1 MRRTLVLVVALVL
14 VFAIARVLSSFGGAD
29 DNAGAATVAQTN
41 TAVPEHVPGLTL
53 VPKGGAA
60 ASAPLSQP
68 TGTCDD
74 TDVAVSPDVDTLAG
88 GGGHPLTMLVSST
101 SGETCSWRVSPRS
114 LAVKITSDGER
125 IWSSQDCPGVIASDT
140 VVVRPPDE
148 KKTKV
153 KVAWGGHRSVPN
165 CVGGQPYAG
174 LGAYRVEA
182 ASVGGE
188 PSQVEFSI
196 VAPPRP
202 RVTET
207 ASPTATPTGKASG
220 KATAEPGSGATKKSA
235 GAKPSVKPSTKA
247 THKPSAGRR
256 PLSRASP
263 QPHH

>member
-1 MRRTLVLVVALVL
+1 MTRGRLPARIYWVRRTLVLAVALVL
-14 VFAIARVLSSFGGAD
+14 VFAIARVLGSFGGD
-29 DNAGAATVAQTN
+29 DGNAGAATVAQTD
-41 TAVPEHVPGLTL
+41 TAAPDHVPGLTL

-74 TDVAVSPDVDTLAG
+74 ADVQVTPDVDTVAG

-101 SGETCSWRVSPRS
+101 SGETCSWRVSSSS
-114 LAVKITSDGER
+114 LAVKITSDGKR
-125 IWSSQDCPGVIASDT
+125 VWSSQDCPGVITSRT

-148 KKTKV
+148 RQTKV
-153 KVAWGGHRSVPN
+153 KVDWGGHRSVPR
-165 CVGGQPYAG
+165 CLGGQDYAG
-174 LGAYRVEA
+174 LGTYRVEA

-207 ASPTATPTGKASG
+207 ASPTATPSGKATGKASA
-220 KATAEPGSGATKKSA
+220 KPGSGATTKSA
-235 GAKPSVKPSTKA
+235 GTRARAKPSAKSSGHTR
-247 THKPSAGRR
+247 G
-256 PLSRASP
+256 
-263 QPHH
+263 